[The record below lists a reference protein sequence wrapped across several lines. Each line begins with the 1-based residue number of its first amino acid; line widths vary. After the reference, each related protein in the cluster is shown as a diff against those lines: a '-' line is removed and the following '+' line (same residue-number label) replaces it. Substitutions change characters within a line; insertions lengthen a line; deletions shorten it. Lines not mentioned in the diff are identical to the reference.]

1 MIYFK
6 TCPIKKHAV
15 AEVSDIYV
23 TIRPL
28 IFLDFLR
35 FFMALSTVTALYS
48 ILIQL
53 IDQYYLPTFLSS
65 FLPTPTIVLYSC
77 MVSSVQYAIS
87 YNHPL

>member
-1 MIYFK
+1 MIFK

-35 FFMALSTVTALYS
+35 FFMPLSTVTALYS
-48 ILIQL
+48 ILIQCFRKVFSFV
-53 IDQYYLPTFLSS
+53 IDY
-65 FLPTPTIVLYSC
+65 I
-77 MVSSVQYAIS
+77 
-87 YNHPL
+87 